1 MSHEFAKTSKSKPI
15 TLNTVYSAFEKKVE
29 VIIIQSLVLHQGGHL
44 DQAQTNHDEMLNLNQ
59 KHFEATQLSRAI
71 ANQKQHWSTAI
82 SLCAAQL

>member
-1 MSHEFAKTSKSKPI
+1 MSLDFPKTSKSNPI
-15 TLNTVYSAFEKKVE
+15 TLYTVNSAFEKKVE

-44 DQAQTNHDEMLNLNQ
+44 DQAQTTYDEMMNLKQ

-71 ANQKQHWSTAI
+71 TNQKQHWSTAI